1 MCERLVGSCQSTRYV
16 SPVHRER
23 VAQLLMMTSEHGDPS
38 QDVAVSTILFL
49 VDGKLVLLQP
59 TTTEIGELKY
69 DMRIIAQN
77 VETYALM
84 RDHPAFAL
92 DLQDEPL
99 PPSPYPGRMLDA
111 GLAISG
117 THGHDLRDSL
127 WYFDGKDMRCWI
139 DMADVLASASAEM
152 GRDLPSPVK
161 IPVDFYPLASI
172 INKGI
177 VFGVESDLVQRRDI
191 SFAHMR
197 FTTRVRRPLRSFRQ
211 ILPSEPVLTTL
222 DTSLPPANTTTPPDA
237 VQLARSTASL
247 LILLPSLL
255 LPPRPRNPPPRNP
268 RRRS

>member
-1 MCERLVGSCQSTRYV
+1 MGSFHYGRIVPAANDST
-16 SPVHRER
+16 
-23 VAQLLMMTSEHGDPS
+23 EHGDPS
-38 QDVAVSTILFL
+38 QDVAVASILFL

-69 DMRIIAQN
+69 EMRIIAQN

-92 DLQDEPL
+92 ELQEEPL
-99 PPSPYPGRMLDA
+99 PPSPFPGRMLDA
-111 GLAISG
+111 GLAING

-191 SFAHMR
+191 NFAHMR
-197 FTTRVRRPLRSFRQ
+197 FTTRVRC
-211 ILPSEPVLTTL
+211 
-222 DTSLPPANTTTPPDA
+222 
-237 VQLARSTASL
+237 
-247 LILLPSLL
+247 LLPHFF
-255 LPPRPRNPPPRNP
+255 PPKTL
-268 RRRS
+268 